1 MLLCWW
7 QLKHSFSCSVVTAM
21 ESRSQAVCRALKGY
35 FVQAYGSRL
44 AVDVANDMLKDLEK
58 LPKEHCSK
66 LLGEL
71 KVYLADLVMTGGEC
85 P

>member
-1 MLLCWW
+1 M
-7 QLKHSFSCSVVTAM
+7 
-21 ESRSQAVCRALKGY
+21 
-35 FVQAYGSRL
+35 QAYGSRL
-44 AVDVANDMLKDLEK
+44 AVDVANDMLKDLER